1 MSWKQ
6 YQNELIALTALL
18 IMLFTYMYKHNQSS
32 SHVEQAKTVQN
43 SIEELKEVV
52 SLKKIWGNKKI
63 SKKVEGLQT
72 LVPESKVKWSKK
84 NKKLTTSY
92 TDLSANELNKLITK
106 VLNLP
111 VVIVLLEVE
120 KTGSSYRMELK
131 CKW

>member
-52 SLKKIWGNKKI
+52 SLKKIWGNKK
-63 SKKVEGLQT
+63 L
-72 LVPESKVKWSKK
+72 
-84 NKKLTTSY
+84 
-92 TDLSANELNKLITK
+92 
-106 VLNLP
+106 
-111 VVIVLLEVE
+111 
-120 KTGSSYRMELK
+120 
-131 CKW
+131 

>member
-18 IMLFTYMYKHNQSS
+18 IMLFSYMYKHNQVT
-32 SHVEQAKTVQN
+32 SHGEHAKTVQN

-52 SLKKIWGNKKI
+52 ALKKIWADKKT
-63 SKKVEGLQT
+63 SKRIEVLKT
-72 LVPESKVKWSKK
+72 FVPTSKVKWSKK
-84 NKKLTTSY
+84 SKKLTASY
-92 TDLSANELNKLITK
+92 TDLGANELNKLTTK

-111 VVIVLLEVE
+111 VMITLLDVT
-120 KTGSSYRMELK
+120 KSGSNYNVELK